1 MLERENHP
9 GTVIESEVVG
19 AGTVGGS
26 LSQDSDPFNLLPI
39 IKAISTD
46 GAKRSREDD
55 DDAQMVI
62 AANGLARM
70 NKNPKSRRDYAEATI
85 RGFRDRNEYPMLE
98 LSGYRG
104 RPDS

>member
-1 MLERENHP
+1 MLEHENRP

-39 IKAISTD
+39 IKAVSKY

-62 AANGLARM
+62 ATDGLARM
-70 NKNPKSRRDYAEATI
+70 NKNPRSRRDHDEATI
-85 RGFRDRNEYPMLE
+85 RGFRDCNEYLMLE

-104 RPDS
+104 RPNN